1 VDQQSGTW
9 HYGLIARWWAEFN
22 KAEPNE
28 LDYYRSAI
36 RKFGEPVLDLG
47 CGTGRFLVPLSA
59 EGFDVDGVDVS
70 ADMIEAARAQLPA
83 SRAAHLSVQA
93 LHELRLDRT
102 YRTAYMCGVFGIGGS
117 RDLDNQA
124 MHRAYQHLD
133 PGGALLIIHQ
143 LPYDAEEGWPDWLPG
158 HRATYPE
165 PWPDQG
171 SRRRTVDGD
180 EIELLTRVAE
190 FDPLEQQVVLA
201 MRARLWREGSV
212 VKEESYMLKS
222 CLYFAQEI
230 LLMLA
235 NAGFRDVVIE
245 GDYTGKPATGDDG
258 NVIFVARR

>member
-1 VDQQSGTW
+1 MA
-9 HYGLIARWWAEFN
+9 GL
-22 KAEPNE
+22 
-28 LDYYRSAI
+28 
-36 RKFGEPVLDLG
+36 
-47 CGTGRFLVPLSA
+47 
-59 EGFDVDGVDVS
+59 
-70 ADMIEAARAQLPA
+70 AA
-83 SRAAHLSVQA
+83 
-93 LHELRLDRT
+93 
-102 YRTAYMCGVFGIGGS
+102 
-117 RDLDNQA
+117 
-124 MHRAYQHLD
+124 
-133 PGGALLIIHQ
+133 GAPRRI
-143 LPYDAEEGWPDWLPG
+143 
-158 HRATYPE
+158 PE